1 MSGGDRRALIES
13 ELLRQRIRL
22 YLYGELG
29 LAERIE
35 IERCKDED
43 PAFRALFDEER
54 EFLLALGDGGIGS
67 DMDSLLEECRYGLDL
82 AITDLPRPR
91 RRFSPGL
98 RVRSAVRDL
107 SRLFSARPLAWQAAT
122 AALMLA
128 AGFLAGRGLES
139 GPGLPTL
146 GSQRSAGGQFV
157 SSDADRTLT
166 GIETVRLD
174 PVGGQVQIVV
184 EERTVISGRSS
195 DPAIRDILLDSV
207 HQSHAGARLTSLD
220 ALREHAAE
228 TEVREALL
236 RTMLEDED
244 LGVRLKALEAVQDF
258 AGRPDVRQ
266 ALVKTLLQDPSAG
279 MRGHAIQLLREHADR
294 DMAGP
299 LQELIERESDPFV
312 IRESEEILDS
322 LGASMERF

>member
-1 MSGGDRRALIES
+1 MSGGDKRALIES

-43 PAFRALFDEER
+43 PAFRALFEEER
-54 EFLLALGDGGIGS
+54 EFLLALRDGGIGA

-82 AITDLPRPR
+82 AIADLPRPR
-91 RRFSPGL
+91 RRFSPGF

-122 AALMLA
+122 ATLMLA

-139 GPGLPTL
+139 GPGFQTA
-146 GSQRSAGGQFV
+146 GSQLSADGQFV
-157 SSDADRTLT
+157 SSNADRTLT

-184 EERTVISGRSS
+184 EERTVISGASS
-195 DPAIRDILLDSV
+195 DPAIRDVLLDSM
-207 HQSHAGARLTSLD
+207 HRSHAGARLTSLD

-279 MRGHAIQLLREHADR
+279 MRGHAIQLLGEHADR